1 MSWLQRRFGG
11 LRAIVAGTAWLPV
24 DDRAAINREFNEIIG
39 VERVQSLDRRRLLQV
54 LHASRA
60 FNSFLL
66 ETVRQQDPT
75 TTSNTI
81 GQLLDEMAKLPSGS
95 RGHLNPRECDR
106 YKRKIRDPRNR
117 VMHSARALP
126 GPAEVF
132 ALLAEVATCITDVL
146 R

>member
-11 LRAIVAGTAWLPV
+11 LRAIIAGTSWLPT
-24 DDRAAINREFNEIIG
+24 DERTAINRELNEIVN
-39 VERVQSLDRRRLLQV
+39 VEQVQPQERRRLLQV

-66 ETVRQQDPT
+66 GTVRLHHPST
-75 TTSNTI
+75 PLNAT
-81 GQLLDEMAKLPSGS
+81 GPLLDEMTKLPTGS
-95 RGHLNPRECDR
+95 RGHLHPSDCTR
-106 YKRKIRDPRNR
+106 YERKIGDPRNR

-126 GPAEVF
+126 NPAEVYGF
-132 ALLAEVATCITDVL
+132 LGEVATCVSDVL